1 MPNQN
6 NNQKNMTIQN
16 IISYIEAFAP
26 LVYQEEYDNCG
37 LLTGD
42 QNAEVTGALLTLDCI
57 EPVIDEAIENNCN
70 LIIAHHPIIFSGLKK
85 LTGDTY
91 IERTVI
97 KAIKNNIAIYAAH
110 TNVDNVVNGVNYKI
124 AEKLGLKNL
133 KILAPKSGLLKKL
146 VTYVPATH
154 HQVVLDALFSAGCG
168 NIGNYDSCSFN
179 AEGTGTYRG
188 NEAST
193 PFLGTAGTLSKEA
206 EIRIETIFEGGK
218 EKAVLKALLGSHP
231 YEEVAFDTYPL
242 TNKLN
247 NVGSGIIGELET
259 GLNEEDFLK
268 LVKKSLKSECLKYT
282 KKTGKIVKKVALCGG
297 SGRFLLKNAIY
308 SQADA
313 FITSDFKY
321 HEYFDA
327 DQKLLLIDAGHY
339 ETEQFT
345 PEIFY
350 AVIQNKF
357 PTFAIRLSKI
367 KTNPVNYFL

>member
-1 MPNQN
+1 
-6 NNQKNMTIQN
+6 MTIQD
-16 IISYIEAFAP
+16 IISEIELFAP
-26 LVYQEEYDNCG
+26 LAYQEDYDNCG

-42 QNAEVTGALLTLDCI
+42 KNIQANGVLLTLDCI
-57 EPVIDEAIENNCN
+57 ESVVDEAIENKCN
-70 LIIAHHPIIFSGLKK
+70 LIITHHPIIFSGLKK
-85 LTGDTY
+85 ITGSNY
-91 IERTVI
+91 IERTII

-110 TNVDNVVNGVNYKI
+110 TNIDNVKNGVNFKI

-133 KILAPKSGLLKKL
+133 RILLPKINLLKKL
-146 VTYVPATH
+146 VTYVPLSH
-154 HQVVLDALFSAGCG
+154 HQKVLDALFAGGCG

-179 AEGTGTYRG
+179 IEGTGTFKG
-188 NEAST
+188 NEFSN
-193 PFLGTAGTLSKEA
+193 PFLGEPDKLSKEK
-206 EIRIETIFEGGK
+206 EIRIETIYESGK
-218 EKAVLKALLGSHP
+218 EKAVLEALLSSHP
-231 YEEVAFDTYPL
+231 YEEVAFDTYCL

-247 NVGSGIIGELET
+247 NAGSGLIGELENA
-259 GLNEEDFLK
+259 LDEDAFLK
-268 LVKKSLKSECLKYT
+268 LVKDSLKTQCLKYT
-282 KKTGKIVKKVALCGG
+282 QKRGKAVKKVAVCGG
-297 SGRFLLKNAIY
+297 SGSFLLKNAIN

-321 HEYFDA
+321 HQFFDA

-350 AVIQNKF
+350 DIVQKKF